1 MAKKASG
8 NAEKK
13 GPQADAPPDLSHI
26 AENLR
31 GLAEPI
37 DHLYPDPANSRAHQ
51 RANLDSIKGSL
62 RQFGQYTP
70 LVVQADN
77 SVVRVGNGRLAAA
90 RELLAEG
97 DLRFARL
104 AVVRKEMDNVTATA
118 LSIAD
123 NRTAELAEW
132 DDAALEKLLREVEVG
147 DAELQQMFAGLAEE
161 RELIVADDVED
172 PEEIPPEE
180 VPERFQVMITCTD
193 EGHQKMLLEELENRG
208 IECRAIVS

>member
-1 MAKKASG
+1 
-8 NAEKK
+8 
-13 GPQADAPPDLSHI
+13 
-26 AENLR
+26 
-31 GLAEPI
+31 
-37 DHLYPDPANSRAHQ
+37 
-51 RANLDSIKGSL
+51 
-62 RQFGQYTP
+62 
-70 LVVQADN
+70 
-77 SVVRVGNGRLAAA
+77 
-90 RELLAEG
+90 
-97 DLRFARL
+97 
-104 AVVRKEMDNVTATA
+104 MDNVTATA

-161 RELIVADDVED
+161 RELIVADDVDE
-172 PEEIPPEE
+172 PEEIPPEQ

>member
-1 MAKKASG
+1 MAKKGSG
-8 NAEKK
+8 NAETRGRK
-13 GPQADAPPDLSHI
+13 AELAPDLSHI
-26 AENLR
+26 AETLR

-37 DHLYPDPANSRAHQ
+37 DHLFPDPANSRSHD

-104 AVVRKEMDNVTATA
+104 AVVRKQMDNVTATA

-123 NRTAELAEW
+123 NRTAELADW

-147 DAELQQMFAGLAEE
+147 DEELQKMLANLAEE
-161 RELIVADDVED
+161 RELIIADDVED
-172 PEEIPPEE
+172 PEEIPPEK
-180 VPERFQVMITCTD
+180 VPERFQVLVTCTD
-193 EGHQKMLLEELENRG
+193 EGHQKLLLDELENRG